1 MITNITTVV
10 HNFPQALVLRHLL
23 NTHVPV
29 CSHLSPSRDII
40 VFYKKSIGVMII
52 SGRHIDSKA
61 TVSVSPSLLSL

>member
-1 MITNITTVV
+1 MIKNITIVL

-40 VFYKKSIGVMII
+40 VFYKKSIGVII